1 MIDVRLIEG
10 RRISDA
16 STAIV
21 SIVVFKTLL
30 AATPITDQQ
39 QTHHNQPSRCQV
51 EACACY
57 WHMALRTAALVP
69 VPSLG
74 FCPRSYNGSL
84 TLLVTLPTDSIVAL
98 RASNN
103 CVNSG
108 EVAAVVMIC
117 CMPLLLLL
125 SADASHGTGNPRVPL
140 ALAPQITDHRS
151 SQASH
156 VGSTSNVAASYSP
169 LLAHVRCQCS
179 ALYGKACWM
188 HRDRHTGEFGLQYVA
203 SHSNSSRVT
212 RQPHRITPVSRICNC
227 NPAAKQRSRAAE
239 QQSLSSRPAWR
250 IANHLRRSSQHERNW
265 PVARVL
271 P

>member
-1 MIDVRLIEG
+1 MRLIEG

-16 STAIV
+16 IAAIV
-21 SIVVFKTLL
+21 SVVVFKTLL

-84 TLLVTLPTDSIVAL
+84 TLLVTLPADSIVAL
-98 RASNN
+98 RASNH

-125 SADASHGTGNPRVPL
+125 SAEASIRT
-140 ALAPQITDHRS
+140 ALAIPGCHWRWRRRLQITDPPR
-151 SQASH
+151 QAMS
-156 VGSTSNVAASYSP
+156 G
-169 LLAHVRCQCS
+169 
-179 ALYGKACWM
+179 
-188 HRDRHTGEFGLQYVA
+188 
-203 SHSNSSRVT
+203 
-212 RQPHRITPVSRICNC
+212 PH
-227 NPAAKQRSRAAE
+227 
-239 QQSLSSRPAWR
+239 LM
-250 IANHLRRSSQHERNW
+250 
-265 PVARVL
+265 
-271 P
+271 